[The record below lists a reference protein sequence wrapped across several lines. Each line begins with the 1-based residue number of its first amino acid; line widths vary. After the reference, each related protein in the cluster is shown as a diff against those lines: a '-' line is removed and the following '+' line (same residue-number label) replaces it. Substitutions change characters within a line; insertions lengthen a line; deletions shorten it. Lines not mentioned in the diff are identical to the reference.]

1 LRNDPRARESPLP
14 TWAKI
19 FFSILFV
26 AFLTGGLFSGYLFY
40 ATVKEVVAYVQIP
53 SLPNLPGPVSRP
65 NPNPNPTPSEGEV
78 TPQSPQ
84 VEEEEA
90 EISTV
95 PTWDRKGRVN
105 ILLLG
110 IDQREC
116 EGSPW
121 RSDTM
126 IVVTVDPESKKA
138 GLLSIPRDL
147 WVDIPGFE
155 PGRINTAHFLG
166 DAYDYPGGGP
176 ALAKKTV
183 QRNLGVPIHY
193 YVRVNFDGFREI
205 VDTLDGITVE
215 VDRAI
220 RDDRYP
226 DEQCGYMS
234 IYIPKGVQHMDGETA
249 LQYARSRHGSSDF
262 DRARRQQKV
271 LFAIRD
277 RALSLDLLPK
287 LPQLLRTMGDT
298 VQTDLQ
304 PREILALAQIGVQVK
319 PEDIQSAVIDETMT
333 AEWITPKG
341 AYVLIPLRE
350 EIEPLINE
358 LFASSPSAD
367 E

>member
-1 LRNDPRARESPLP
+1 MINDPRARESQLP

-19 FFSILFV
+19 LFSILFA
-26 AFLTGGLFSGYLFY
+26 AFLVGGLFSGYLFY
-40 ATVKEVVAYVQIP
+40 TTVKEVVAYVQIP
-53 SLPNLPGPVSRP
+53 ALPNLPGPAPQP
-65 NPNPNPTPSEGEV
+65 NPRPSEGEV
-78 TPQSPQ
+78 SPQTPQ
-84 VEEEEA
+84 VEEKA
-90 EISTV
+90 EMPSM

-121 RSDTM
+121 RTDTM
-126 IVVTVDPESKKA
+126 IVVTVDPESKTA
-138 GLLSIPRDL
+138 GVLSIPRDL

-166 DAYDYPGGGP
+166 DAYNYPGGGP

-193 YVRVNFDGFREI
+193 YVRINFDGFRRI
-205 VDTLDGITVE
+205 VDALGGITVE
-215 VDRAI
+215 VEKPI

-226 DEQCGYMS
+226 DEHCGYMS

-277 RALSLDLLPK
+277 RALSLNLLPK
-287 LPQLLRTMGDT
+287 LPQLLKTMGDT

-304 PREILALAQIGVQVK
+304 PREILALAQIGVQIQ
-319 PEDIQSAVIDETMT
+319 PEDIKSAVIDETMT
-333 AEWITPKG
+333 VEWITPKG
-341 AYVLIPLRE
+341 ADVLIPLRE
-350 EIEPLINE
+350 KMEPLINE
-358 LFASSPSAD
+358 LFFAPSPSAS

>member
-1 LRNDPRARESPLP
+1 M
-14 TWAKI
+14 WAKI
-19 FFSILFV
+19 LFGILFA
-26 AFLTGGLFSGYLFY
+26 AFLAGGLFSGYLFY
-40 ATVKEVVAYVQIP
+40 TTVKEVVAYVQIP
-53 SLPNLPGPVSRP
+53 SLPHSYLPSLPQPRLPGPAPRP

-78 TPQSPQ
+78 SPQVPQ
-84 VEEEEA
+84 VEEKVE
-90 EISTV
+90 V
-95 PTWDRKGRVN
+95 PTRPAWDRKGRVN

-110 IDQREC
+110 IDEREC

-121 RSDTM
+121 RTDTM

-147 WVDIPGFE
+147 WVDIPGFN

-193 YVRVNFDGFREI
+193 YVRINFDGFRRI
-205 VDTLDGITVE
+205 VDALGGITVE
-215 VDRAI
+215 VERAI

-226 DEQCGYMS
+226 DEHCGYMS
-234 IYIPKGVQHMDGETA
+234 IYIPKGVQQMDGETA

-262 DRARRQQKV
+262 DRARRQQRV

-277 RALSLDLLPK
+277 QALSLDLLPK

-304 PREILALAQIGVQVK
+304 AWEILSLAQIGAQIQ
-319 PEDIQSAVIDETMT
+319 PEDIESAVIDETMT
-333 AEWITPKG
+333 VEWITPKG
-341 AYVLIPLRE
+341 ADVLIPLRDKM
-350 EIEPLINE
+350 EPLINR
-358 LFASSPSAD
+358 LFAPSPSAS